1 MAQATKA
8 TEQVGKGT
16 EDAAKRANTA
26 MGRMVQSAQQ
36 NREAWNTAGATLT
49 GFGAAALGGL
59 GLATKAAMDW
69 ESSWAGVQKTVD
81 GTAPQMAALEQGLR
95 SMARELPASHAEI
108 AAVAEAAG
116 QLGIETPN
124 ILAFTRTMIDLGEST
139 NMSAEE
145 AAMSLSRF
153 MNVMQT
159 SQSDVGRLGAAV
171 VGLGNNF
178 ETTESEIVS
187 MAQRLSGASAQAG
200 LTEGEVLG
208 LATAM
213 SSVGIEAEAGGSAMS
228 LTMKRIGKAADEGG
242 DKLDLF
248 AQVAGMSAEEF
259 ATAWKNNPT
268 EALDAF
274 VTGLGNVESQGMTTN
289 GVLSELGITGI
300 RESDALLRL
309 SAASEQGAD
318 GMSLLAGAVEM
329 GNEAYGENIAL
340 TEEAANRYE
349 TAESRIAMMRNSLVD
364 LGIDMGGAVAPAL
377 ADAADVVSHLIDRFQ
392 ELPDSVKGALGAG
405 AGIAGASLLAVGALG
420 RVLTTVSDLQGN
432 LNALG
437 IATDGVGRKLKL
449 LGVASGVG
457 LAISGLAIV
466 MAGLAKESAAVQNNA
481 ETLAG
486 TFDDLTG
493 AATAA
498 TDTTILEK
506 MNEHLSAGDWDQL
519 KQIGYSY
526 SDVVEAIK
534 DGGPAYDQLWRDIEN
549 TRIAAN
555 TWTEAGRDQR
565 NAMSNT
571 ADGLRELGPAYRLA
585 AEQQAEM
592 AQGQKELGDSA
603 EQAAAQQAVLDAAI
617 EETGVALD
625 GVIEDL
631 ETFLDLLFATGLATM
646 SARDAQAAYHETV
659 SGVEDAVEQI
669 NNDLGGMSA
678 ALNDNKTDFDLTTEA
693 GRTANSAFQEIAQS
707 GMDLTKA
714 MADNGA
720 TQDELQGALSS
731 TYDDLLEAARGFGL
745 SEEAAEDLTREILGI
760 PDDVDIDTW
769 MDDAAERQAQ
779 ETKRALDNIPRS
791 VNTTVTTTYTSRGN
805 PGSTFAGSQSQNRR
819 GFATGGYTGDGGK
832 FEPAGVV
839 HRGEFVT
846 TKEKAARYR
855 PVLEAIHNGTYQ
867 LPGYANGGY
876 VIGSQVARTPAR
888 ASTASVPVDTGAI
901 TSAVRAGMQG
911 MGVQVNLDGRTLY
924 GAVVDAGKS
933 QRAPF
938 VTRRG

>member
-1 MAQATKA
+1 MST
-8 TEQVGKGT
+8 
-16 EDAAKRANTA
+16 AAKAVQDFDKRAQGYIERNKA
-26 MGRMVQSAQQ
+26 SI
-36 NREAWNTAGATLT
+36 NDLSN
-49 GFGAAALGGL
+49 AALGMGAGL
-59 GLATKAAMDW
+59 LAGAGLAAKAAIDW
-69 ESSWAGVQKTVD
+69 ESAWAGVTKTVD
-81 GTAPQMAALEQGLR
+81 GTDEQMASLEAGLR
-95 SMARELPASHAEI
+95 DMAKELPATHQEI

-116 QLGIETPN
+116 QLGIAVPN
-124 ILAFTRTMIDLGEST
+124 IEGFTRTMIDLGEST

-145 AAMSLSRF
+145 AATSLARF
-153 MNVMQT
+153 MNIMGT
-159 SQSDVGRLGAAV
+159 SQGDVDRLGSAV

-178 ETTESEIVS
+178 ATTESEIVALS
-187 MAQRLSGASAQAG
+187 MRLAGASAQAG
-200 LTEGEVLG
+200 LTEGDVMG
-208 LATAM
+208 IATAM

-486 TFDDLTG
+486 TFDELTG

-555 TWTEAGRDQR
+555 TWTETGRDQR
-565 NAMSNT
+565 DAMSNT

-603 EQAAAQQAVLDAAI
+603 EQAAAQQAVLDAAV

-669 NNDLGGMSA
+669 NKDLGGMSA

-769 MDDAAERQAQ
+769 MDDQAERQAQ
-779 ETKRALDNIPRS
+779 DTKRALDNIPRS
-791 VNTTVTTTYTSRGN
+791 VNTTVTTTYRTH
-805 PGSTFAGSQSQNRR
+805 GSPSNITGSQSRNTRT
-819 GFATGGYTGDGGK
+819 FATGGYTGDGGK
-832 FEPAGVV
+832 YEPKGIV
-839 HRGEFVT
+839 HGGEFVT
-846 TKEKAARYR
+846 TKEKTARYR

-876 VIGSQVARTPAR
+876 VIGSQFARTPAH
-888 ASTASVPVDTGAI
+888 ASAASVSVDSAAIGAAVNAAMSSWQPVVSIGGRQFTGLM
-901 TSAVRAGMQG
+901 VDHQQRAKS
-911 MGVQVNLDGRTLY
+911 MGVR
-924 GAVVDAGKS
+924 
-933 QRAPF
+933 
-938 VTRRG
+938 

>member
-1 MAQATKA
+1 MRT
-8 TEQVGKGT
+8 
-16 EDAAKRANTA
+16 AAKAVEDFDKRAQGYIQSNKASINDLSNAA
-26 MGRMVQSAQQ
+26 MGLG
-36 NREAWNTAGATLT
+36 AGML
-49 GFGAAALGGL
+49 AAS
-59 GLATKAAMDW
+59 GLAAKAAIDW
-69 ESSWAGVQKTVD
+69 ESAWAGVTKTVD
-81 GTAPQMAALEQGLR
+81 GTDEQMASLEAGLR
-95 SMARELPASHAEI
+95 DMAKELPATHAEI

-116 QLGIETPN
+116 QLGIAVPN
-124 ILAFTRTMIDLGEST
+124 IEDFTRTMIDLGEST

-145 AAMSLSRF
+145 AATSLARF
-153 MNVMQT
+153 MNIMGT
-159 SQSDVGRLGAAV
+159 SQGDVDRLGSAV

-178 ETTESEIVS
+178 ATTESEIVALS
-187 MAQRLSGASAQAG
+187 MRLAGASAQAG
-200 LTEGEVLG
+200 LTEGDVMG
-208 LATAM
+208 IATAM

-274 VTGLGNVESQGMTTN
+274 ITGLGNVESQGMTTN

-392 ELPDSVKGALGAG
+392 ELPDAVKGALGAG

-486 TFDDLTG
+486 TFDELTG

-526 SDVVEAIK
+526 SDVVDAIK
-534 DGGPAYDQLWRDIEN
+534 EGGPAYDQLWRDIEN

-592 AQGQKELGDSA
+592 AAGQKELGDSA
-603 EQAAAQQAVLDAAI
+603 EQAAASQAVLDAAV

-631 ETFLDLLFATGLATM
+631 EKFLDLLFATGLATM

-720 TQDELQGALSS
+720 SQDELQGALSS

-760 PDDVDIDTW
+760 PDDVEIDTW
-769 MDDAAERQAQ
+769 MDDQAERQAQ
-779 ETKRALDNIPRS
+779 DTKRALDNIPRS
-791 VNTTVTTTYTSRGN
+791 VNTTVTTTYTTRGN

-832 FEPAGVV
+832 YEPKGIV
-839 HRGEFVT
+839 HGGEFVT
-846 TKEKAARYR
+846 TKEKTARYR

-867 LPGYANGGY
+867 LPGYAGGGY
-876 VIGSQVARTPAR
+876 VTGAQYIPAPYEPSANARANGAQVAGTQFSYSPTIHGPDANVVADRSFQSFKHWANTQ
-888 ASTASVPVDTGAI
+888 STGYRGA
-901 TSAVRAGMQG
+901 
-911 MGVQVNLDGRTLY
+911 
-924 GAVVDAGKS
+924 
-933 QRAPF
+933 
-938 VTRRG
+938 